1 MSTQVNIR
9 LDGHLLKEID
19 ALTRVLHI
27 SRSEWLRNKIA
38 DAVKEETLN
47 LREAIALEYAKGH
60 ITEEELQELLGA
72 DIEDVKTI
80 VNHLKKGKQ
89 FIDTQLKKK
98 TL

>member
-1 MSTQVNIR
+1 
-9 LDGHLLKEID
+9 
-19 ALTRVLHI
+19 
-27 SRSEWLRNKIA
+27 
-38 DAVKEETLN
+38 LN